1 MVAGEMMDSLG
12 TKKLFAVFSACSLAT
27 LVLYFGY
34 VNILVHVRSWI
45 KTRKTKVTLKLKNTS
60 TTSSDGKSESAQ
72 LLLAS
77 DDCDNSDDSDSS
89 DKSDADEADVDS
101 LS

>member
-1 MVAGEMMDSLG
+1 MVTGEMVDSLG
-12 TKKLFAVFSACSLAT
+12 TRKLFAIFSACSLAT

-34 VNILVHVRSWI
+34 VNILVHVPSWV
-45 KTRKTKVTLKLKNTS
+45 KTRKIRVTLKLRNTS

-77 DDCDNSDDSDSS
+77 DVCDKSDDSDSS
-89 DKSDADEADVDS
+89 DTDKVDVDT

>member
-12 TKKLFAVFSACSLAT
+12 TRKLFAVFSACSLAT

-45 KTRKTKVTLKLKNTS
+45 KGRKSSVILRLNTS
-60 TTSSDGKSESAQ
+60 TSMSGDESESAQ
-72 LLLAS
+72 LLL
-77 DDCDNSDDSDSS
+77 NSDDSDKSEGEEVDDDTSS
-89 DKSDADEADVDS
+89 
-101 LS
+101 